1 MAPERRRTTL
11 EQKSARF
18 DPLLAALC
26 AGTAAVL
33 LAVCSWSSPL
43 YPYHC
48 GGDANIYFTI
58 GRNMLD
64 GLVPYRDLIDQK
76 GPLLFFIQMLGA
88 LVSRQSFLGVWLLEV
103 AAGTVFLYFSARTV
117 QLFAPRAAALLGV
130 PLTAL
135 AAWSG
140 DAFASGSTAEE
151 YTLPALAFGLYLFC
165 RAFARDS
172 RWRPALPL
180 FFVNGLLAGA
190 VLWTK
195 YTMLGFHFA
204 WMASFA
210 LLLWLGEKDFGRA
223 VRSCLVFL
231 GGMAAVSAAVLAWF
245 GANGA
250 LDELWGVYFYRNIFH
265 YGTPATHWSE
275 PLYNILMAGAE
286 TLLRNPLLAVL
297 CVLGAL
303 AAVLSRSM
311 LAPAGRAGL
320 CALVF
325 FTALFMWGASRGFPY
340 YGLLFACF
348 LPLGVAAAGRAAQRF
363 LPRPGKLLAGVL
375 AGLCAVC
382 AALSFWL
389 SPNTWFMGYERE
401 ELPQSI
407 FADYIREQGGE
418 TLLTWGILDVG
429 FYTFSDITPTCPY
442 FCRLNLFDNEEL
454 EGMAADMVRRGE
466 FDFVVTA
473 NNHVMYEELT
483 EHYEL
488 VLTATE
494 PTPDGRDAFFNL
506 YQRVK

>member
-1 MAPERRRTTL
+1 MESKA
-11 EQKSARF
+11 ARF
-18 DPLLAALC
+18 DAALAALC
-26 AGTAAVL
+26 LGTAAVL
-33 LAVCSWSSPL
+33 LALCSWASPL

-58 GRNMLD
+58 GRDMLD
-64 GLVPYRDLIDQK
+64 GMVPYRDLIDQK
-76 GPLLFFIQMLGA
+76 GPLLFFLQMLGA
-88 LVSRQSFLGVWLLEV
+88 LVSRQTFFGVWLLEI
-103 AAGTVFLYFSARTV
+103 AAGAVFLYFSARTAA
-117 QLFAPRAAALLGV
+117 LFAPRAFVLCAV
-130 PLTAL
+130 PVMGL

-140 DAFASGSTAEE
+140 DAFANGSTAEE
-151 YTLPALAFGLYLFC
+151 YALPALAFGLYLFC

-172 RWRPALPL
+172 RWRPSMPL

-223 VRSCLVFL
+223 VRACLVFL
-231 GGMAAVSAAVLAWF
+231 GGMTAVSAAVLAWF

-250 LDELWGVYFYRNIFH
+250 LGELWDVYFYRNIFH

-275 PLYNILMAGAE
+275 PLYNFFMAGTE
-286 TLLRNPLLAVL
+286 MLLRNPLLAAF
-297 CVLGAL
+297 CAAGGL
-303 AAVLSRSM
+303 AAVLGRSM

-325 FTALFMWGASRGFPY
+325 FTGLFIWGASRGFVY

-348 LPLGVAAAGRAAQRF
+348 IPLGAAAAGRAAARF
-363 LPRPGKLLAGVL
+363 LPRPGRARRGPLAAAL

-382 AALSFWL
+382 AVLAFLL
-389 SPNTWFMGYERE
+389 SPNTWFMGYDRE

-407 FADYIREQGGE
+407 FADYIRQAGGE
-418 TLLTWGILDVG
+418 TLLTWGVLDAG
-429 FYTFSDITPTCPY
+429 FYTFTDINPTCPY
-442 FCRLNLFDNEEL
+442 FCRLNLTDNEEL

-483 EHYEL
+483 GHYEL
-488 VLTATE
+488 ALTATE